1 MTNKR
6 ITIDARKV
14 RRAAA
19 ALSPEEHE
27 VLRLSAAYGLSN
39 DEIGARLGLS
49 NGEVVRLLAR
59 ALSKFGRALERQER
73 CWWRLR

>member
-1 MTNKR
+1 MTTRQIKL
-6 ITIDARKV
+6 DARKV

-19 ALSPEEHE
+19 ALGPEEHE

-59 ALSKFGRALERQER
+59 ALSKFGQALERQER
-73 CWWRLR
+73 SWWRFW